1 MICYTKNVRFIG
13 CREVVREDKST
24 VTYGNL
30 YVEGELLPFSSELSV
45 MDSMEPHNATV
56 NLKWGG
62 GKNGQ
67 YYRAEVIGIDE

>member
-1 MICYTKNVRFIG
+1 MICIAEDVRFIG

-30 YVEGELLPFSSELSV
+30 YVEGELLPFSSELEIK
-45 MDSMEPHNATV
+45 DSMDPHNATL
-56 NLKWGG
+56 NLKWGA